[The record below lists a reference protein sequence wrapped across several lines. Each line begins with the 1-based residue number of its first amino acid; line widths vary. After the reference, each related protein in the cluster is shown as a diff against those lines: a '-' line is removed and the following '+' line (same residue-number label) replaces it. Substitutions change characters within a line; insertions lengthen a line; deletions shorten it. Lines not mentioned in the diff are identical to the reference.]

1 MRAGSPYGL
10 RLTLYVNFYEGL
22 QVNGFNLYM
31 GAIIKIGN
39 SSYSNLNFGLEI
51 PSGFKTNIVV
61 ERYFEKTLPYP
72 YSNCDIGDND
82 YSSSSSS
89 SYSDLYD
96 LIRLN
101 TSFVYSQQ
109 LCYEMCFSKLM
120 VAKCN
125 CISSDKYSLFT
136 KETQCASNDT
146 CFLDLSKKFLQ
157 NDFIKSNT
165 KQNKKIC
172 SLFFYL
178 FSFFSKK

>member
-72 YSNCDIGDND
+72 YSNCDIDND
-82 YSSSSSS
+82 YSPTSS

-109 LCYEMCFSKLM
+109 LCYEICFSKLM

-125 CISSDKYSLFT
+125 CISISNDKYSLFT

-146 CFLDLSKKFLQ
+146 CSLDLSKKFLQ

-165 KQNKKIC
+165 NNSIL
-172 SLFFYL
+172 LFKFDD
-178 FSFFSKK
+178 